1 MEDDNRFS
9 QEQKD
14 RVYEK
19 YATFK
24 NLNRT
29 KEEIKALF
37 TPEEFEILMYAVRD
51 KAIERYNP
59 IIAQKAMMKIMK
71 ATGGRLPMSPDEMGK
86 LIEKHLGKDEIA
98 DFMGFLMQKTRDAAQ
113 ARKN

>member
-1 MEDDNRFS
+1 MEDNNRFS

-19 YATFK
+19 YGLLK
-24 NLNRT
+24 NRNKT
-29 KEEIKALF
+29 KEEIKALL

-51 KAIERYNP
+51 KAIANYDP
-59 IIAQKAMMKIMK
+59 IIAQRAMMKIMK
-71 ATGGRLPMSPDEMGK
+71 ATGGRFPRSHEEMTRMV
-86 LIEKHLGKDEIA
+86 EKHLGKDEIA
-98 DFMGFLMQKTRDAAQ
+98 DFMGFLAQKTRDAAQ